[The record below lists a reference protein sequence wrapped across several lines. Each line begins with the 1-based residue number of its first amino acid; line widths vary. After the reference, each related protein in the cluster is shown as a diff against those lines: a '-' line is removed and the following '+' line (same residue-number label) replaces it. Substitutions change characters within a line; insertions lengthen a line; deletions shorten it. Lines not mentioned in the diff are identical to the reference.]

1 MCSRVATTI
10 MIILPLENKMMCL
23 EIGTQIMVCIKVHF
37 FGTELSAYHFV
48 ITLKLYGQ
56 FPSPRVLRL
65 R

>member
-10 MIILPLENKMMCL
+10 MIILPLENKMWYL
-23 EIGTQIMVCIKVHF
+23 KIGVQRIVCIKTNF

-56 FPSPRVLRL
+56 FPSPRVRRL